1 MPSSFSPI
9 EALIGGLYVGVAT
22 GLYMLLSGRI
32 AGNSG
37 ALKALVVGPRDS
49 KVGHVIGLISAGTAM
64 AIALPDAFESTSSS
78 SISLFG
84 WGVITG
90 LGTGLANGCTS
101 GHGLCGLSRLSLRSA
116 VAVPIF
122 MGFAIASSTLATS
135 LEMRGFSIG
144 PVAPVVVPSARA
156 LNVSLGAA
164 VFLVLT
170 LVPIILSRHTSTRST
185 LVSVWTGQAMG
196 SGLVIGGMVRPS
208 VIKGALSPQ
217 QFDLTLWLL
226 FVRLHLT
233 PTHP

>member
-1 MPSSFSPI
+1 MSTTVAPRTRASLSC
-9 EALIGGLYVGVAT
+9 AIGGKFSFG
-22 GLYMLLSGRI
+22 G
-32 AGNSG
+32 
-37 ALKALVVGPRDS
+37 
-49 KVGHVIGLISAGTAM
+49 
-64 AIALPDAFESTSSS
+64 SSS
-78 SISLFG
+78 G
-84 WGVITG
+84 GDG
-90 LGTGLANGCTS
+90 GGEY
-101 GHGLCGLSRLSLRSA
+101 CGSVMSKFTTTMS
-116 VAVPIF
+116 VAEHREPAGDPGGDGGAEVEV
-122 MGFAIASSTLATS
+122 GFAIASSTLATS